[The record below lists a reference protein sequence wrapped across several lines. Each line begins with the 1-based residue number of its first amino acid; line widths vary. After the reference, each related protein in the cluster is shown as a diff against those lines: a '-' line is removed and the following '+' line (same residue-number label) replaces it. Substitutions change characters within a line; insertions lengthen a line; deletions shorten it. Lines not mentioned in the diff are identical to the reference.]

1 MRNLF
6 IFFFAAFTILS
17 CNQKSKQPA
26 AKQPD
31 NKTENTGY
39 VITKDG
45 IGDLKVGM
53 TKSEVEKLLG
63 QKFNLKSATDSTA
76 WQDTALAK
84 YKDLDV
90 SLYFERQYSEE
101 SSYDMQ
107 LTGVS
112 TSSSLCKTALGIG
125 IGDEK
130 STIISAYDDNPIDMG
145 PDYETVNDST
155 SVPSK
160 TKYSINVKDDKWDK
174 ELVFRLVNKKVTSLQ
189 ASILMGE

>member
-1 MRNLF
+1 MKYLL
-6 IFFFAAFTILS
+6 IFFFAAFIILS
-17 CNQKSKQPA
+17 CNQKSKEPA

-31 NKTENTGY
+31 NKNSTTGY
-39 VITKDG
+39 VISKDG

-53 TKSEVEKLLG
+53 SLAEVEKLLG
-63 QKFNLKSATDSTA
+63 QKFNLKLATDSTL
-76 WQDTALAK
+76 WQDTTLAK

-101 SSYDMQ
+101 NVYDMQ

-112 TSSSLCKTALGIG
+112 TSSPLCKTASGIG

-130 STIISAYDDNPIDMG
+130 SAIISAYDDSPIDMG
-145 PDYETVNDST
+145 PDYDMVNDTT

-160 TKYSINVKDDKWDK
+160 TKFSINVKDDKWDK
-174 ELVFRLVNKKVTSLQ
+174 ELVFRLINKKVASIQ

>member
-6 IFFFAAFTILS
+6 IFFFGAFTILS

-39 VITKDG
+39 IINKDG

-63 QKFNLKSATDSTA
+63 QKFNLKSATDSTV

-90 SLYFERQYSEE
+90 SLYFERLYSEE
-101 SSYDMQ
+101 NSYDIQ

-112 TSSSLCKTALGIG
+112 TSSPLCKTVSGIG

-130 STIISAYDDNPIDMG
+130 SAIISAYDNNPIDMG
-145 PDYETVNDST
+145 PDYETINDTT

-160 TKYSINVKDDKWDK
+160 TKYSINVKDDKWDR
-174 ELVFRLVNKKVTSLQ
+174 ELVFRLVNKKVASLQ

>member
-6 IFFFAAFTILS
+6 IFFFAAFTFLS

-26 AKQPD
+26 AKQPA

-39 VITKDG
+39 IISKDG
-45 IGDLKVGM
+45 IGDLKIGM

-63 QKFNLKSATDSTA
+63 QKFNLKSATDSTV
-76 WQDTALAK
+76 WQDTVLAK

-90 SLYFERQYSEE
+90 SLYFERQYNEE
-101 SSYDMQ
+101 NSYEMQ

-112 TSSSLCKTALGIG
+112 TSSPLCKTASGIG

-130 STIISAYDDNPIDMG
+130 SAIISAYDDNPIYMG
-145 PDYETVNDST
+145 PDYDMVNDTT

-160 TKYSINVKDDKWDK
+160 IKYFINVKDDKWDK
-174 ELVFRLVNKKVTSLQ
+174 ELVFRLVNKKVASLQ